1 MRKNLTK
8 AISTTL
14 AAAMVVTA
22 GGFAGV
28 QQRQQILPLLQQQLQ
43 HLLQHLQH
51 RIWLIQHLVWQV
63 HGSIVQNGQMIS
75 QD

>member
-28 QQRQQILPLLQQQLQ
+28 ANTNGSTAKAADPTASCCNTCCNTGNIVYGLYS
-43 HLLQHLQH
+43 
-51 RIWLIQHLVWQV
+51 IQYGRSMDL
-63 HGSIVQNGQMIS
+63 SFRM
-75 QD
+75 DK